1 MNSGMSSCRVLFA
14 LCIGDEFMRFP
25 EAGNNFKKIKTTI
38 LTTIKNSL
46 LVYGNEVEQA
56 WSYPTQQII
65 TDAVW

>member
-1 MNSGMSSCRVLFA
+1 
-14 LCIGDEFMRFP
+14 MRFP